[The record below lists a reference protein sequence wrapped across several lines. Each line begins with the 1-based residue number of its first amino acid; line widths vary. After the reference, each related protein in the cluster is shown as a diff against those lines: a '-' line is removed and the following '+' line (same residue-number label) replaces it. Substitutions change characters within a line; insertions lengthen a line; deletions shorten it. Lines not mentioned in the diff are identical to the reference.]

1 MSEHKLDVAQ
11 LQKRDPAAWTAF
23 MAKQMGLK
31 DAVVTAVTTHPLL
44 YAGMVGSLYGSR
56 VARYELELAGCS
68 DPITFI
74 GKRTNASEAYFYR
87 DLAQKIPF
95 LAPVPYVTHIAGDTA
110 WIVMEDVPNAFPPDK
125 WSYADVEGVIGELAT
140 LHTMFWEQ
148 REVLQ
153 SYPWLTHFVDK
164 QNKTYSRDELRAE
177 KAVYFAEGPA
187 ALISDHA
194 IQNAGRLAPTLLQA
208 ANGLVVMRD
217 LGGWPGVLGE
227 SHLAAAADLL
237 DDPVPMLDPLLR
249 LPQTLLHGSPHA
261 YNWRLSLFG
270 ERRLL
275 DWRKVVIG
283 PGVLDLITLLEQ
295 LNLLQDQQGS
305 GEVLVRPE
313 LLATEETLV
322 DSYLL
327 AMKAELAMQFD
338 ARAVR
343 QALPAARCLYV
354 LQSWFGYFATW
365 FNQMPDKYIWQRANR
380 MSDAELMGTALQ
392 SMVGYRPYLAEVF
405 SRFLHSYRML

>member
-11 LQKRDPAAWTAF
+11 LQRREPAAWTAL
-23 MAKQMGLK
+23 MANQMGLK
-31 DAVVTAVTTHPLL
+31 DVVVTAVTTHPLL
-44 YAGMVGSLYGSR
+44 YSGMAGSFFGSR
-56 VARYELELAGCS
+56 VARYELALAGYS
-68 DPITFI
+68 DPIAFI
-74 GKRTNASEAYFYR
+74 GKKTTPAEAHFYR
-87 DLAQKIPF
+87 DLADKIPF
-95 LAPVPYVTHIAGDTA
+95 LAPTPYFTHVVGDNA
-110 WIVMEDVPNAFPPDK
+110 WIILEDVPNAFPPEK
-125 WSYADVEGVIGELAT
+125 WSHVDVEGVIGELAA

-148 REVLQ
+148 REILE

-164 QNKTYSRDELRAE
+164 QHKVYSRDELREE

-194 IQNAGRLAPTLLQA
+194 IQNAGRLAPSLLQA
-208 ANGLVVMRD
+208 ANGLIVMRD

-237 DDPVPMLDPLLR
+237 DDPVPMLEPLLR

-261 YNWRLSLFG
+261 YNWCLSLFG

-275 DWRKVVIG
+275 DWRQVTIG
-283 PGVLDLITLLEQ
+283 PGVIDLITLLEQ
-295 LNLLQDQQGS
+295 LNLLQDQRGS
-305 GEVLVRPE
+305 GEVLIRPE
-313 LLATEETLV
+313 PLATEETLV

-327 AMKAELAMQFD
+327 AMKAELATQFD

-380 MSDAELMGTALQ
+380 MSDAELIGTALQ

-405 SRFLHSYRML
+405 SRFLQSYRML